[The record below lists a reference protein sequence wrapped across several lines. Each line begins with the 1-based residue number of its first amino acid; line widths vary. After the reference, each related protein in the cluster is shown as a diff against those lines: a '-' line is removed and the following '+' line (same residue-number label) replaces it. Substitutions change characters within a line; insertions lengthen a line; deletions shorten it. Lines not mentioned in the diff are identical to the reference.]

1 MINNIKLRRKNMTD
15 KQFEEQFK
23 NINEQF
29 KCINKQFEGI
39 NKRFEKI
46 DERFND
52 VDRELKEVKKEM
64 KDQFKVIDNQFKVV
78 EDQFRGV
85 NINIQNS
92 NDKLELDIL
101 NAKNELLKEMDKRTN
116 INSREHSNIM
126 DIIEY
131 RYEELNEEM
140 LNRKE
145 EIRTLHELSKMN
157 DIKHKEYDKLLNI
170 SNA

>member
-1 MINNIKLRRKNMTD
+1 MTD

-29 KCINKQFEGI
+29 KSINEQFKDI
-39 NKRFEKI
+39 NEQFKRIDKRFKSI

-64 KDQFKVIDNQFKVV
+64 KDQFKVV

-92 NDKLELDIL
+92 NDKLELNIL

-126 DIIEY
+126 DIVEY
-131 RYEELNEEM
+131 RYEELNGEM
-140 LNRKE
+140 LNKKE

-157 DIKHKEYDKLLNI
+157 DMKHKEYDELLNI